1 MFFREFKMSLNVTYL
16 VWETVE
22 FQDKMIKVWWIMLPS
37 DAEYDSCLQQGCIYS
52 GKATLTAWSLYRAGG
67 NVFASNFTCILSQ
80 LWKLSGSDYG
90 VFPLLLKFS
99 RVKERTGSK
108 PIFCGLGTCH
118 RVWMV
123 DLQSNRSHH
132 LRVQI
137 TSTVPMGLVVTQIVN
152 QCRCRTGLF
161 TDKTPSHFLT
171 VRQNVG
177 EFGSSDFFEQEAII
191 GCAQCGLDLIINM
204 TIFTLSPPGS
214 P

>member
-1 MFFREFKMSLNVTYL
+1 
-16 VWETVE
+16 
-22 FQDKMIKVWWIMLPS
+22 MIH
-37 DAEYDSCLQQGCIYS
+37 
-52 GKATLTAWSLYRAGG
+52 
-67 NVFASNFTCILSQ
+67 ASNKVVFTQEKQHSLHGACTEQGEMFLLQILRVYYHSY
-80 LWKLSGSDYG
+80 GSS
-90 VFPLLLKFS
+90 VVVIMAFSPLLLKFS

-152 QCRCRTGLF
+152 QRRCRTGLF